1 MKYIKFYFK
10 IRKKKKKSF
19 TVKMVIHWNRLPR
32 VAVDSPSLEI
42 AKIQTQQSPEQ
53 LVLISVDPGWS
64 KGLDL

>member
-42 AKIQTQQSPEQ
+42 AKIQTQQSPKQ

>member
-1 MKYIKFYFK
+1 
-10 IRKKKKKSF
+10 
-19 TVKMVIHWNRLPR
+19 MVIHWNRLPR

-53 LVLISVDPGWS
+53 LVLISIDPGWS